1 LAGAGLG
8 KGGKCGSD
16 SLLFH
21 NCCKGLFFASF
32 MLLTIDVVVNNRLL
46 GVNDMMTAI
55 AEQGTV

>member
-1 LAGAGLG
+1 
-8 KGGKCGSD
+8 
-16 SLLFH
+16 
-21 NCCKGLFFASF
+21 